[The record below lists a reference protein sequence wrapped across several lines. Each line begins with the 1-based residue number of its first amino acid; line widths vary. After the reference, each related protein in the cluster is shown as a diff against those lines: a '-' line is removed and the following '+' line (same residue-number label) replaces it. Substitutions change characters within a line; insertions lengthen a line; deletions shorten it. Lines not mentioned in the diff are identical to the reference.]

1 MQRPGEK
8 RKKKKKQRLVVQERK
23 EKKRKEKKIKIKERG
38 NVPSTKKKKKKR
50 TSRGHFCLLSSLI
63 FSSFWGENFLV
74 GPRRKDLALPF
85 IFLSFHPTKH
95 TQKKISSHF
104 LSKVF
109 HPPYFTSKQTHP

>member
-38 NVPSTKKKKKKR
+38 NVPSTKKKKKT
-50 TSRGHFCLLSSLI
+50 TSHGHFCLLSSLI
-63 FSSFWGENFLV
+63 FSSFWRENFLV

-85 IFLSFHPTKH
+85 IFLPFHPTKH